1 MYIHPPASHCNL
13 VSTSPETV
21 TSVSR
26 LPFCSR
32 QLHEEA
38 SVRLSFKF
46 YANKT
51 QPPSFR
57 FAMESLYLPGATGQ
71 GRIHDTRDRGE
82 QGRLQLLE
90 GWLIAILSKA
100 RSRVLHREFRFQFSI
115 RVARPTLLIVVPLS
129 FHLNFSFFRYCF
141 SSRCFPRFHFSFCT
155 SQRACRFE
163 SRGAALA
170 TPLDQSTG
178 VLAMKT
184 SLFP

>member
-1 MYIHPPASHCNL
+1 MYIHPPESHCNL
-13 VSTSPETV
+13 ASTSPKTI
-21 TSVSR
+21 TASR

-71 GRIHDTRDRGE
+71 GRIHDTSDGGE
-82 QGRLQLLE
+82 QGKLQLPE

-115 RVARPTLLIVVPLS
+115 RVARTMLLIVVPLS

-141 SSRCFPRFHFSFCT
+141 SSRRFPRFHFSFCT
-155 SQRACRFE
+155 SQCACRFE

-170 TPLDQSTG
+170 TPLDQSTR